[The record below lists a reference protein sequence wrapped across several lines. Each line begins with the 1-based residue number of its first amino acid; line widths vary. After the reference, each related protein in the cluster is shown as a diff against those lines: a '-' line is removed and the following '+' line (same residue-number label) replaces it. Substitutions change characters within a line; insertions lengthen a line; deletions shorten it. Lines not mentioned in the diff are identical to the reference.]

1 MNIIDLETMKNNF
14 TFFGPSTFFLN
25 NILGYKLEKRC
36 FRNSKLAS
44 VGNNL

>member
-1 MNIIDLETMKNNF
+1 MKIINLETMKNNF

-25 NILGYKLEKRC
+25 NILGYKLEKSC

-44 VGNNL
+44 VGNYL